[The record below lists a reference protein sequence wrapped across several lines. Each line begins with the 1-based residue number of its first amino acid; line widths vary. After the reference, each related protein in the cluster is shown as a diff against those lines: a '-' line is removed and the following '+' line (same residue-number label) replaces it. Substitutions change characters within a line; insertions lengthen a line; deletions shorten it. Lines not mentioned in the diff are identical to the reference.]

1 VEEVKSRK
9 VAVVCVASA
18 SGEMGG
24 MERHYDGLVS
34 ALRSSGERIDAVKVT
49 SDESDFAAVQ
59 ETYLRFYD
67 LDLSAYDGII
77 TIKGPSY
84 VVRHPNQVCWLNHT
98 MRVFYDMFERE
109 FPHAWPELE
118 AQRALIQRLDTAAL
132 SRPSVRRFVV
142 GQEVADRLRRFNGL
156 DAEVLYPGLGLEG
169 FRSGAYE
176 HLFLPGR
183 LHRWKRVDLVIEAM
197 RFVER
202 PVKFL
207 IAGTGEDEEA
217 LRLKAVGDPRIQF
230 LGRITDQQL
239 IELYAGAIAVPFV
252 PIHED
257 YGMVTIEAFR
267 SRKPVITCDDSG
279 EPAHMVRDGETGF
292 VCPPEPKALAQKITW
307 LYDHPKEAAQMGAK
321 GEASV
326 RHIRWDVVVDR
337 LLGALFPKRD

>member
-1 VEEVKSRK
+1 
-9 VAVVCVASA
+9 
-18 SGEMGG
+18 
-24 MERHYDGLVS
+24 
-34 ALRSSGERIDAVKVT
+34 
-49 SDESDFAAVQ
+49 
-59 ETYLRFYD
+59 
-67 LDLSAYDGII
+67 
-77 TIKGPSY
+77 
-84 VVRHPNQVCWLNHT
+84 

-156 DAEVLYPGLGLEG
+156 EAEVLYPGLGLEG

-230 LGRITDQQL
+230 LGRVTDQQL

-279 EPAHMVRDGETGF
+279 EPAHIVRDGETGF